1 MGDSSQTKDPILVA
15 LRVPSERRTKRD
27 LQPIIEFVRGLKFFH
42 SFSQYPHTV
51 EAIASHLNLHTF
63 FSGEIVFS
71 EGDPGDLF
79 YIILD
84 GEVTIS
90 KRKKLHSLIDFVTE
104 NVVLVKLG
112 VGKYFGETAL
122 ESQEGLR
129 TATATASKPSNLLSL
144 NRNAYQTILLELK
157 LLLRGAVRRS
167 LSSPSSIFGHINAEI
182 IERLSELVVIRTFGL
197 QEEIFSAGRKVN
209 SLMVVKTGI
218 VKLIKSISRREMDS
232 TIQQE
237 EAKYAPPDPSA
248 FTTLSRPTT
257 PATPL
262 LTPLESPI
270 MSSRSPRA
278 PGSSHP
284 TSKLKSPRS
293 GRLSPIISS
302 PARPTPASS
311 SIFPSKAGAAASPLT
326 SSRPSV
332 PVSASKTT
340 SPVSTPSKPGRTSP
354 KRGTEE
360 TPLGYWVLTRSDAY
374 IESSRARRPGEHA
387 SPGHP
392 RGSTEDQIDFTV
404 AVLMPGQVCGETA
417 LLDPEYPSPISAV
430 AATAVE
436 LYCFDSELLFALGIH
451 RDRRIMRSLMDDWKF
466 RNPPQAEILKQ
477 LRERYKWEKRKGNI
491 LKSMTK

>member
-15 LRVPSERRTKRD
+15 LRVPTERRTKRD

-167 LSSPSSIFGHINAEI
+167 LSSPSSIFGHINADI

-218 VKLIKSISRREMDS
+218 VKLIKSISRRDMDS

-237 EAKYAPPDPSA
+237 EAKITCYVIAI
-248 FTTLSRPTT
+248 T
-257 PATPL
+257 
-262 LTPLESPI
+262 
-270 MSSRSPRA
+270 
-278 PGSSHP
+278 
-284 TSKLKSPRS
+284 KSPW
-293 GRLSPIISS
+293 II
-302 PARPTPASS
+302 ASNVKAQITSLWTTVAHHQFTCSADS
-311 SIFPSKAGAAASPLT
+311 SIITISFESWSSCLPNNFFKTLGASICIEDRVTGLNPFEA
-326 SSRPSV
+326 RKNV
-332 PVSASKTT
+332 PQTRCRRNTIGV
-340 SPVSTPSKPGRTSP
+340 
-354 KRGTEE
+354 
-360 TPLGYWVLTRSDAY
+360 LG
-374 IESSRARRPGEHA
+374 PH
-387 SPGHP
+387 
-392 RGSTEDQIDFTV
+392 
-404 AVLMPGQVCGETA
+404 
-417 LLDPEYPSPISAV
+417 
-430 AATAVE
+430 
-436 LYCFDSELLFALGIH
+436 
-451 RDRRIMRSLMDDWKF
+451 
-466 RNPPQAEILKQ
+466 
-477 LRERYKWEKRKGNI
+477 EK
-491 LKSMTK
+491 